1 MIEKQFGDIRLIGH
15 SRAGEESVVVAPE
28 LNLCFDIG
36 LAPREAL
43 TVDYVC
49 LTHGHADHA
58 AGIHYYFSQ
67 RGFIGAPPG
76 CVLAHPRLVEHLGRL
91 MDVWTS
97 IEGHPAPRKI
107 VPIRN
112 GEDYPIRRN
121 LIVRAFDNNH
131 GGPSIGFTAIEV
143 KHKLRPDL
151 GGLSQ
156 AQIVERKRAGE
167 TIDVRVE
174 APLVTY
180 TGDTADGPFFD
191 LPHVRDSRVIVIECT
206 FFDADH
212 VERARAGRHLHVQQ
226 MPDIFARLKCQNIVI
241 THVTRRTAIG
251 DAKRALERTVG
262 REEMERV
269 TFLMDR
275 RARRGVDPHGD
286 TAKPRAASESAK
298 QVGAEKLERK
308 EIDAPTDV

>member
-1 MIEKQFGDIRLIGH
+1 MIDKQIGDIRFIGH

-43 TVDYVC
+43 LVDHVC

-76 CVLAHPRLVEHLGRL
+76 CVLAHPRLVEQLGRL
-91 MDVWTS
+91 MDVWEA

-107 VPIRN
+107 VPIVD
-112 GEDYPIRRN
+112 GEDFAVRRN
-121 LIVRAFDNNH
+121 LVARAFNNNH
-131 GGPSIGFTAIEV
+131 GGPSLGFTAIEV
-143 KHKLRPDL
+143 KHKLRPEL
-151 GGLSQ
+151 TGLSQ

-191 LPHVRDSRVIVIECT
+191 LPHVRDSKVIVIECT

-212 VERARAGRHLHVQQ
+212 VERARAGRHLHVRQ
-226 MPDIFARLKCQNIVI
+226 MPEILARLRCPHVVI

-251 DAKRALERTVG
+251 EARRLLERAVG
-262 REEMERV
+262 SQEMERIS
-269 TFLMDR
+269 FLMDR
-275 RARRGVDPHGD
+275 RNRRATERPDMP
-286 TAKPRAASESAK
+286 SESP
-298 QVGAEKLERK
+298 GA
-308 EIDAPTDV
+308 TGQH